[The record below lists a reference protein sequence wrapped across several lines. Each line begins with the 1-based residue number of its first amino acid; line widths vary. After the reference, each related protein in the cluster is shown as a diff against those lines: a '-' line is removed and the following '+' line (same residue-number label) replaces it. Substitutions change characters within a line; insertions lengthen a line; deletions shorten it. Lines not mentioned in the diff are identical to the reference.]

1 MIPARVLFR
10 RVAAMRGAT
19 ARCLAT
25 SGTKPVDVVLGP
37 DAELPKSGYYSPQSI
52 DRRVAMGSRPR
63 GESGVG
69 RTTPPL
75 SEEDH
80 WHLAGAPG
88 YEGQADSSKQ
98 HGGASVTNAVTSSA
112 SAAAPVH
119 SHSGSIPSSPLASD
133 NDNAEFPL
141 FSKDPTTFPYVR
153 ISHTT
158 VQASKLPAF
167 LRTYQLSVTPAY
179 LSSPGLSSLQLLIG
193 DVPVDAAPADIALA
207 CFNHGNANNTVPVV
221 SITTWA
227 NEGVWRRGVERGE
240 YRAAMQTIAPYF
252 SHETSSHTHS
262 NGNKGAGAAAVHTI
276 EYRAVVNVRGKG
288 EGTRDTNKERDDTTG
303 VSGDAD
309 QGESAVGSEL
319 GLR

>member
-1 MIPARVLFR
+1 MIAARVLFR
-10 RVAAMRGAT
+10 RVATVRAVA
-19 ARCLAT
+19 ARCLAS
-25 SGTKPVDVVLGP
+25 SGTKPGDVALGP
-37 DAELPKSGYYSPQSI
+37 EAELPKSGYYSPQSI

-88 YEGQADSSKQ
+88 YDQHAEAGKVADIKSMPTDNQPS
-98 HGGASVTNAVTSSA
+98 GLASLPTNSE
-112 SAAAPVH
+112 
-119 SHSGSIPSSPLASD
+119 SGSNSSPPISPT
-133 NDNAEFPL
+133 NTNAEFPL
-141 FSKDPTTFPYVR
+141 FSKDPNTFPYVR
-153 ISHTT
+153 ISHST

-207 CFNHGNANNTVPVV
+207 CFNHGNATNTVPVV
-221 SITTWA
+221 SITTWL
-227 NEGVWRRGVERGE
+227 NEVSWRRGVERSE
-240 YRAAMQTIAPYF
+240 YTAAMQTIAPYL
-252 SHETSSHTHS
+252 SKATPVGS
-262 NGNKGAGAAAVHTI
+262 NTKDTGAGVHTV
-276 EYRAVVNVRGKG
+276 EYRAVVTAQASVGGQKEGNPG
-288 EGTRDTNKERDDTTG
+288 EY
-303 VSGDAD
+303 
-309 QGESAVGSEL
+309 ESVVGSEL